1 MSPVVSRG
9 LAQISLEDPEH
20 MRTLAE
26 QAAEELADAP
36 AEEVIRWAVDTFG
49 DRICVT
55 SSMTDAVIIHL
66 ASGVHPGIDVVF
78 LDTGYHFAETIGTRD
93 AVEVVY
99 PIHLI
104 NVTPSRTVAEQDAE
118 LGPRLFG
125 RNPDLCCYLRK
136 VEPLERALTNYDAWI
151 TGVRRDETNNRRQ
164 TQVVEWDDRREMV
177 KVNPIVSWT
186 QKQVDDFIT
195 TNGVLVNP
203 LSTRATPRSAA
214 RPARSGSR
222 RARTRAAGGG
232 RGPARRSAAYM
243 PEPVLVAVAH
253 GSADPRASAT
263 IGELMAGA
271 AERAAARGLRALEA
285 RTAFLGH
292 APPSLPQVMGTIEP
306 GRQVRVLPLLLTSA
320 YHSKADIPRMLA
332 RVSVD
337 FPRLQVSYG
346 ATLGPHPLLLS
357 ALERRLAEAD
367 PRLKGLTAPGP
378 GSSSRRRAPAIRRPT
393 PPSRASR
400 RSGRP
405 APGGSPSARPTP
417 RPPIPRLRR
426 R

>member
-1 MSPVVSRG
+1 MALPQLHKVFPATLCRNRSHTVSPVVTRG
-9 LAQISLEDPEH
+9 LARRTSLEDPEH

-26 QAAEELADAP
+26 QAAENLADAS
-36 AEEVIRWAVDTFG
+36 ADEVIRWAVDTFG

-66 ASGVHPGIDVVF
+66 ASSVHPGIDVVF

-93 AVEVVY
+93 AVEAVY
-99 PIHLI
+99 PIRLV

-164 TQVVEWDDRREMV
+164 SQVVEWDDRREMV

-203 LSTRATPRSAA
+203 LVTTATRRSAA
-214 RPARSGSR
+214 RPARSASS

-232 RGPARRSAAYM
+232 
-243 PEPVLVAVAH
+243 
-253 GSADPRASAT
+253 
-263 IGELMAGA
+263 
-271 AERAAARGLRALEA
+271 
-285 RTAFLGH
+285 
-292 APPSLPQVMGTIEP
+292 
-306 GRQVRVLPLLLTSA
+306 
-320 YHSKADIPRMLA
+320 
-332 RVSVD
+332 
-337 FPRLQVSYG
+337 
-346 ATLGPHPLLLS
+346 
-357 ALERRLAEAD
+357 
-367 PRLKGLTAPGP
+367 
-378 GSSSRRRAPAIRRPT
+378 
-393 PPSRASR
+393 
-400 RSGRP
+400 
-405 APGGSPSARPTP
+405 
-417 RPPIPRLRR
+417 
-426 R
+426 